1 MRTLIDELKT
11 YDRLYHVNGEPEI
24 SDTEYDKMKEKA
36 KKLFPNDPYF
46 KSVGAS
52 VDGEKVKLPFVL
64 GSLDKMKIDTIE
76 NWLSKYDGPFQAS
89 EKIDGC
95 SFYVEYNHGQVVRGA
110 TRGDGYFGQDISE
123 KLKIICPKI
132 SIKRNIFFRGELVLK
147 KDVDIDAL
155 GFKNRRNGVV
165 GIINRAGVQNLQYV
179 SPIFYEVLQDGDWE
193 ITPNYCD
200 QIFEEI
206 GLPTP
211 CKTNFTKKF
220 KVESLVQLL
229 SDWKES
235 AEYDIDGLVLS
246 VYDEVR
252 ENIML
257 PENKVAFKV
266 NEDAV
271 PVKVIDLEWN
281 VSRMGYVIPVVL
293 VEPTDINGTTISRA
307 SGFNAKFIQDQQ
319 IGRDAIIGLLKAG
332 EIIPM
337 VTETIKPTEFCIIP
351 DRCPSCNEKL
361 EWCGVHLKC
370 TNPDCSEKLIYQ
382 MEHFVKTMEIET
394 MSAVTLRKLSVY
406 GIMDLYELT
415 EKNIESVE
423 GFGKAR
429 AKEIVGQIKKS
440 LVMKPWK
447 LLAAFGIPLIG
458 KEASKAILLR
468 YNFYQLFE
476 LDKMN
481 DLGLGPTISQ
491 SFFDHIGEYIHI
503 FDYLVDKGLKFEK
516 EKKSMLSGKEI
527 ALTGKGPIG
536 RRELT
541 ERIEELGGSV
551 KSVSKNTDY
560 LVCEDPNGNSGKL
573 KKAAKYGTKI
583 ISYEEFIEMIGE

>member
-64 GSLDKMKIDTIE
+64 GSLDKMKVDTVE

-147 KDVDIDAL
+147 KDVDIDVL

-252 ENIML
+252 ENVMF

-266 NEDAV
+266 NQEAI
-271 PVKVIDLEWN
+271 PVRVIDVEWS
-281 VSRMGYVIPVVL
+281 VSRMGYIVPVVL
-293 VEPTDINGTTISRA
+293 IEPTEIDGATISRA
-307 SGFNAKFIQDQQ
+307 TGFNAKFIQENK
-319 IGRDAIIGLLKAG
+319 IEKGSVVTIIRAG
-332 EIIPM
+332 NVIPHIVEVIEQSKSFSIID
-337 VTETIKPTEFCIIP
+337 K
-351 DRCPSCNEKL
+351 CPSCSGKL
-361 EWCGVHLKC
+361 EWSGVHLKC
-370 TNPDCSEKLIYQ
+370 TNPNCYDTMVYQ
-382 MEHFVKTMEIET
+382 VEHFVKTMEIET
-394 MSAVTLRKLSVY
+394 MSDVTLRKLNVRT
-406 GIMDLYELT
+406 IVDLYDLT
-415 EKNIESVE
+415 EKEIESIE
-423 GFGKAR
+423 GFGKVR
-429 AKEIVGQIKKS
+429 AKEIVSQINKS
-440 LVMKPWK
+440 LVTKPWK

-458 KEASKAILLR
+458 RTASKAILSR
-468 YNFYQLFE
+468 YNFYRLFE

-491 SFFDHIGEYIHI
+491 SFFDHIKEYQYI
-503 FDYLVDKGLKFEK
+503 FDYLVGKGLKFEK

-527 ALTGKGPIG
+527 ALTGKGPLG
-536 RRELT
+536 RKELT
-541 ERIEELGGSV
+541 EMIEELGGSV
-551 KSVSKNTDY
+551 KTVSAKTDY
-560 LVCEDPNGNSGKL
+560 LVCEDPNSGSSKM
-573 KKAAKYGTKI
+573 KKAAKYGTKV
-583 ISYEEFIEMIGE
+583 ISYENFMKMIGE